1 MKKLEISQMEN
12 LHGGTNGRNCMLLG
26 AFAVMSLGLGPIA
39 SIGWGA
45 AVGLSGG
52 SLITGMAGDCF

>member
-1 MKKLEISQMEN
+1 MEN
-12 LHGGTNGRNCMLLG
+12 LQGGTNGRNCMLLG

>member
-1 MKKLEISQMEN
+1 MKKLDTAQMEN
-12 LHGGTNGRNCMLLG
+12 LQGSTNGRNCMLLG
-26 AFAVMSLGLGPIA
+26 FAAVASLGFGPFA

-52 SLITGMAGDCF
+52 SLITGMSGDCF